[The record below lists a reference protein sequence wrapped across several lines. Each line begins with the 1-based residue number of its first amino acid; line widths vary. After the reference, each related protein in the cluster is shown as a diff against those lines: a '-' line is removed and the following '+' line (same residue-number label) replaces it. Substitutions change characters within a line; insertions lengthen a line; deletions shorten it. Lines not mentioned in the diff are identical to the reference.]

1 MAYTAVTYTFSNST
15 TADATQVN
23 QNFTDITNGLSDG
36 TKDISVNAITG
47 AGTATFNGAVNLGN
61 ASSDD
66 LTIAAALASTLSV
79 KTNASYNV
87 GSSTLGLL
95 SVYLGATGSYT
106 ARITPSASQSATYTL
121 TLPTTVGTK
130 GHVPYNSDGS
140 GALTWVPGQYDTNA
154 VTADY
159 QVLDGDGYKTIRV
172 DCNGAAKTVTLPT
185 AADNKGRVLT
195 VEKTDSG
202 AYAVTVDGE
211 GAELVNG
218 AATYLLIGQYN
229 SITLTCNGTSW
240 VSGTFNRI
248 QIKEYSSI
256 AGTGTPSS
264 TTYTISNL
272 VSGKVYRLSFGDE
285 NSSRASSTHYAHLRL
300 YKNGVTSV
308 ARSGFVDSGSLTEG
322 VDNGACGNSYVFT
335 YNGTDTWELRALVV
349 GTGSVLGAHWL
360 IVEELNTYQSTT
372 AFLA

>member
-66 LTIAAALASTLSV
+66 LTITAALASTLSV

-106 ARITPSASQSATYTL
+106 ARITPSASQSASYTL

-140 GALTWVPGQYDTNA
+140 GALTWVPGQYDTNS

-185 AADNKGRVLT
+185 AADNK
-195 VEKTDSG
+195 
-202 AYAVTVDGE
+202 
-211 GAELVNG
+211 
-218 AATYLLIGQYN
+218 
-229 SITLTCNGTSW
+229 
-240 VSGTFNRI
+240 
-248 QIKEYSSI
+248 
-256 AGTGTPSS
+256 
-264 TTYTISNL
+264 
-272 VSGKVYRLSFGDE
+272 
-285 NSSRASSTHYAHLRL
+285 
-300 YKNGVTSV
+300 
-308 ARSGFVDSGSLTEG
+308 
-322 VDNGACGNSYVFT
+322 
-335 YNGTDTWELRALVV
+335 
-349 GTGSVLGAHWL
+349 
-360 IVEELNTYQSTT
+360 
-372 AFLA
+372 